1 MSKRVEDLLENI
13 RTLEKELKEEIKRIK
28 IETYE
33 IRDRSIKFKDE
44 VRAHHKSQL
53 VRVFTYL
60 RHARLRNIATAPM
73 IWLCIFP
80 ALFMDLVVTLYQLIC
95 FPVYGIPKVRRSDYI
110 VMDRRYLA
118 YLNVIEKANCL
129 FCAYFNGLVGYVGEV
144 AGRTE
149 QYWCPIKHASRV
161 KSQHSRYDRFT
172 EFGDSDQFRANFKTI
187 RSDFSDLPESDQTET
202 APTKSD
208 R

>member
-1 MSKRVEDLLENI
+1 MSKRAEDLLESI
-13 RTLEKELKEEIKRIK
+13 RTLEKELREEIKRIK

-53 VRVFTYL
+53 IRAFTYL
-60 RHARLRNIATAPM
+60 RQAKLRHVLTAPI

-80 ALFMDLVVTLYQLIC
+80 AVFMDLVVTLYQLTC
-95 FPVYGIPKVRRSDYI
+95 FPVYGIPKVKRRDYI

-118 YLNVIEKANCL
+118 YLNIIEKANCL
-129 FCAYFNGLVGYVGEV
+129 FCAYFNGLIGYVGEV

-149 QYWCPIKHASRV
+149 QYWCPIKHAARV

-187 RSDFSDLPESDQTET
+187 RSDFSDLKESDQTEST
-202 APTKSD
+202 QARSD